1 MTKIVALEIDRAVDL
16 SSFSSLLFQAG
27 VIHRINE
34 SGNLQILF
42 VRSEEEKTAVQAIYQ
57 RYVEGELQLP
67 QVNSRQIEPRSM
79 LANILTKLMKTP
91 LVVVVLCLNVMFFP
105 ITMGSEVGEFNSWF
119 QTFTFLEFKQVGNE
133 LYFSN
138 LEYTLSTHQYW
149 RLLTPM
155 FLHFG
160 WLHIVFNLLWVWE
173 IGKRIEK
180 HSGASVLLMVVLAS
194 SLGANFM
201 QYWLAGVGLFG
212 GMSGVVFGL
221 LGFALCWHLYMRAP
235 YFGLPKGIYIFML
248 GYLVLGF
255 TGAIDLLGLGS
266 LANGAHLGGL
276 LAGLGIGSVTVF
288 IQFISDG
295 TRNSTS

>member
-16 SSFSSLLFQAG
+16 SAFSSLLFQAG
-27 VIHRINE
+27 VIHRISE

-57 RYVEGELQLP
+57 RYVEGDLQLP
-67 QVNSRQIEPRSM
+67 QVDSRQIEPRSM
-79 LANILTKLMKTP
+79 LPNILTKLMKTP
-91 LVVVVLCLNVMFFP
+91 LVVVILCLNVMFFP
-105 ITMGSEVGEFNSWF
+105 ITMGSEVGEFNFWF
-119 QTFTFLEFKQVGNE
+119 QTFTFLEFKLVGNE
-133 LYFSN
+133 LYFASV
-138 LEYTLSTHQYW
+138 EYTLSTHQYW

-201 QYWLAGVGLFG
+201 QYWLAGAGLFG

-221 LGFALCWHLYMRAP
+221 LGFALCWHFYMRAS

-255 TGAIDLLGLGS
+255 TGAIDLWGLGS

-276 LAGLGIGSVTVF
+276 LAGLGIGGVTVC

>member
-1 MTKIVALEIDRAVDL
+1 M
-16 SSFSSLLFQAG
+16 
-27 VIHRINE
+27 
-34 SGNLQILF
+34 
-42 VRSEEEKTAVQAIYQ
+42 
-57 RYVEGELQLP
+57 LP
-67 QVNSRQIEPRSM
+67 
-79 LANILTKLMKTP
+79 NILTKLLSAP
-91 LVVVVLCLNVMFFP
+91 LVVVILCLNVIFFP
-105 ITMGSEVGEFNSWF
+105 ITMGSEAGEFNALF
-119 QTFTFLEFKQVGNE
+119 EAFTFLEFKVVGNE
-133 LYFSN
+133 LYFAN
-138 LEYTLSTHQYW
+138 LEYTISSHQYW

-180 HSGASVLLMVVLAS
+180 HSGTSVFLLVVLAS

-221 LGFALCWHLYMRAP
+221 LGYALCWHLYMRSP

-276 LAGLGIGSVTVF
+276 LAGLGIGGVTVF
-288 IQFISDG
+288 IQFISANA
-295 TRNSTS
+295 RNSTS